1 MDDFL
6 HKLRS
11 NNKRFDNNSRQHNN
25 QQKNSFE
32 RQSRS
37 RRHEGFGKNIS
48 DKLFDILGEI
58 LPDIKYFLEENT
70 RRHQQMLAIEEHR
83 VVLEEQQ
90 IQAFHSIATS
100 IARLAGNSTQ
110 NSSAGSPSMHEEQNV
125 VESPVDSSMAQENIQ
140 TKDAASMASSPQKQ
154 RAPLNLG
161 RKEVMNLIMALRKEG
176 QSFKQVAVYLGEQ
189 NIPTF
194 SGKGRWHAPTVA
206 NLLKK

>member
-25 QQKNSFE
+25 QHKNSFE
-32 RQSRS
+32 RQNRS

-48 DKLFDILGEI
+48 DKLLDILGEI
-58 LPDIKYFLEENT
+58 LPDIQYFMEENT

-83 VVLEEQQ
+83 VAIEEQQ
-90 IQAFHSIATS
+90 IQAVHSIATS
-100 IARLAGNSTQ
+100 IARFAGNSAQ
-110 NSSAGSPSMHEEQNV
+110 NSSTGSLMHEEKNI
-125 VESPVDSSMAQENIQ
+125 VESPPDSSMAQENIQ
-140 TKDAASMASSPQKQ
+140 TKGAASMASSPQKQ
-154 RAPLNLG
+154 KAPFNLG
-161 RKEVMNLIMALRKEG
+161 RKEVINLIIALRKEG
-176 QSFKQVAVYLGEQ
+176 KSFKHVAVYLGEQ

-194 SGKGRWHAPTVA
+194 SGKGVWHAPTVA

>member
-1 MDDFL
+1 MDDFI

-11 NNKRFDNNSRQHNN
+11 SNKRFDNNARQHNN
-25 QQKNSFE
+25 QQKKSFE
-32 RQSRS
+32 RQSKS
-37 RRHEGFGKNIS
+37 RRREGFGKNIS

-58 LPDIKYFLEENT
+58 LPDMKYFLEENI

-110 NSSAGSPSMHEEQNV
+110 NFSIGSTIIHEEQNV
-125 VESPVDSSMAQENIQ
+125 VEPPVDSSMAQENIQ
-140 TKDAASMASSPQKQ
+140 TQGAASRPSSLQEQ
-154 RAPLNLG
+154 REPFSLG
-161 RKEVMNLIMALRKEG
+161 RNEVMNLIMTLRKEG
-176 QSFKQVAVYLGEQ
+176 KSFKQVAVFLEEQ
-189 NIPTF
+189 NVPTF
-194 SGKGRWHAPTVA
+194 SGKGKWHAPTVA